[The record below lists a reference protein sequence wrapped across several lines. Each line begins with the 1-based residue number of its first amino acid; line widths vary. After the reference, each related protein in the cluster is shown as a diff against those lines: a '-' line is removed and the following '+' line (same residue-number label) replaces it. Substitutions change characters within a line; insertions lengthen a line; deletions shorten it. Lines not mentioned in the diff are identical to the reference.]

1 MFVVLRG
8 GIDMNLKAIGNRIKE
23 QRMMKKISQEK
34 LAELV
39 DVTPSY
45 ISNIESGNRIGSLS
59 TMMEIARVLDSSLDY
74 LLLNDL
80 TNNYNDTNTDKL
92 LVEFKNIFTQL
103 EDKEIIKEYI
113 EYCKSIAKTMIEIK
127 K

>member
-59 TMMEIARVLDSSLDY
+59 TMMEIAKVLDSSLDY

-80 TNNYNDTNTDKL
+80 TNNYNDENTDKL

>member
-1 MFVVLRG
+1 
-8 GIDMNLKAIGNRIKE
+8 MNLKAIGNRIKE
-23 QRMMKKISQEK
+23 QRIMKKISQEK